1 MAGVGWVGSW
11 GWQIKLEKTN
21 RLSLKNSWFFVV
33 GMNNLAKGGD
43 LLQGFLKHHRLM
55 VISFLFVKFTL

>member
-1 MAGVGWVGSW
+1 LVVGSW

-21 RLSLKNSWFFVV
+21 RLSLKNSLFCVV
-33 GMNNLAKGGD
+33 GMNSMAKGGD
-43 LLQGFLKHHRLM
+43 LLLGFLKHHLLM